1 MIVNARFA
9 RTMFGTEDAIGR
21 RAMSSR
27 DEKVYR
33 EIVGVVG
40 DVRYAGARDSAQA
53 LVWVPYAQKNA
64 WSQGIVTVRTRGA
77 PQGAVAVLRR
87 ELLALDGG
95 IAVANVLTMDQAMAR
110 SVAGD
115 RLVAILLGAF
125 AALALLLAA
134 VGVFGVLSYTLA
146 QRARELG
153 IRVALG
159 ARRPDVVSLVL
170 RETLPMVGAGVLI
183 GLSAGLALGRVM
195 RAMLYEV
202 QPADPATLAGVA
214 ALLAAV
220 GLLAALVPARRAARV
235 DPVITLRNE

>member
-1 MIVNARFA
+1 MIVNERFA
-9 RTMFGTEDAIGR
+9 RTAFGTADVIGR

-27 DEKVYR
+27 DEKLYR
-33 EIVGVVG
+33 EIIGVVR
-40 DVRYAGARDSAQA
+40 DVRYAGVRDSAQA
-53 LVWVPYAQKNA
+53 LVWVPYAQRNA
-64 WSQGIVTVRTRGA
+64 WGQGVVTIRTRGA
-77 PQGAVAVLRR
+77 PQGGVAVLRH
-87 ELLALDGG
+87 ELQALDGS
-95 IAVANVLTMDQAMAR
+95 IAVANVLTMDEAMAR

-134 VGVFGVLSYTLA
+134 VGVFGVLSYTVA
-146 QRARELG
+146 QRSHELG

-159 ARRPDVVSLVL
+159 ARRPDVLTLVL
-170 RETLPMVGAGVLI
+170 REMLPMVGAGVLI
-183 GLSAGLALGRVM
+183 GLTAGLGLARVM

-202 QPADPATLAGVA
+202 QPSDPATFSGVA

-220 GLLAALVPARRAARV
+220 GLIASLVPARRAARV